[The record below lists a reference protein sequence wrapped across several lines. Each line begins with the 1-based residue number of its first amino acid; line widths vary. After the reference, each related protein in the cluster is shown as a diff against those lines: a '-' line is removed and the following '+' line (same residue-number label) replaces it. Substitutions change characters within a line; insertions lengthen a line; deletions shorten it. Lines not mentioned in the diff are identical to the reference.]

1 MRLLADY
8 PAVVEAAGRDLAPHV
23 IPFYL
28 KELAGA
34 FHTYYN
40 AEHFLVEDTGLR
52 LARLSLVAATGQV
65 LRNGL
70 ALMGVS
76 APEQM

>member
-1 MRLLADY
+1 
-8 PAVVEAAGRDLAPHV
+8 LAPHL

-28 KELAGA
+28 KDLAAA

-40 AEHFLVEDTGLR
+40 AEHFLVKEPELR
-52 LARLSLVAATGQV
+52 LARLSLVLATGQV

-70 ALMGVS
+70 ALLGVG